1 MSTTDATNGMDDDKV
16 YDLSKK
22 KSGLRIKNPGVCAFF
37 LK

>member
-1 MSTTDATNGMDDDKV
+1 MSTTDATDGMDDDTV
-16 YDLSKK
+16 YALSDK